1 MAFQYLTNT
10 PLEQAKREYVQT
22 LLDNGFAAPAET
34 VPVQNACGRVTAG
47 RVYAHICAPHYLAS
61 AMDGIALAA
70 RHTFGASE
78 TTPVTLTPDQF
89 FVVDTGDPIPEGC
102 DAVVM
107 IEDVIYQE
115 DGAVRLYASAAP
127 WQHIRQIGE
136 DICAGEMILP
146 SYTKISPAAI
156 GAMLAAGVMEV
167 DVLRCPVV
175 GIIPTGDEIVPPTA
189 EPRCG
194 DIIEFNSS
202 IFSAILKQ
210 WDAAPMIY
218 PIVPDRFEE
227 ICAMTET
234 ALRECDMVILNAGS
248 SAGRE
253 DYSVS
258 VIGELGRI
266 LCHGIAIKPG
276 KPAILGCQGSKP
288 LLGVPGYPVS
298 GILVLENLLKPLI
311 DAWFHRCEAAGETCQ
326 ATLARPVVSGLKYQ
340 EFVRVRMGVV
350 GDRLIAS
357 PLNRGSGVVSSF
369 MKADGILKIP
379 QGVEGFDR
387 GSTVSV
393 ELLRPMSELSHTLV
407 AIGSHDPLLDE
418 IGDMLHRTNPE
429 FFMSSSH
436 VGSMGGIMAVRRG
449 ETHIAGIHLL
459 DETDGSYNTS
469 FIHRY
474 FPNGGVRL
482 VECVGRHQ
490 GLMLSAGNPKNI
502 RCVRDLTQPGVRYVN
517 RQKGS
522 GTRILMDYLC
532 KKECV
537 DPSAVYGYSRE
548 EFTHTSVAAQ
558 IASGTADA
566 GMGIY
571 SAAKL
576 YHLDYLPICVEQYDL
591 LIPDEAWDTP
601 MVQQLIRVLQSDELR
616 ARLSSL
622 GGYELDRPGRVRQRF

>member
-1 MAFQYLTNT
+1 MMG
-10 PLEQAKREYVQT
+10 KRERIKSTTILFVGLMIYSIYLVFPVYWLMASSVKPTEDLFLVPAT
-22 LLDNGFAAPAET
+22 LFPARISFENFKDVILHSKIPRYFLNSIITSISVTAITIVISTLGAYSLTKYRFPGRKLISDLILVAYIFPGILILLPLYQLIVKLQLNNSLLGLILANLTFT
-34 VPVQNACGRVTAG
+34 VPFC
-47 RVYAHICAPHYLAS
+47 LW
-61 AMDGIALAA
+61 M
-70 RHTFGASE
+70 
-78 TTPVTLTPDQF
+78 
-89 FVVDTGDPIPEGC
+89 
-102 DAVVM
+102 
-107 IEDVIYQE
+107 
-115 DGAVRLYASAAP
+115 
-127 WQHIRQIGE
+127 
-136 DICAGEMILP
+136 
-146 SYTKISPAAI
+146 
-156 GAMLAAGVMEV
+156 
-167 DVLRCPVV
+167 
-175 GIIPTGDEIVPPTA
+175 
-189 EPRCG
+189 
-194 DIIEFNSS
+194 
-202 IFSAILKQ
+202 
-210 WDAAPMIY
+210 
-218 PIVPDRFEE
+218 
-227 ICAMTET
+227 
-234 ALRECDMVILNAGS
+234 LREQLN
-248 SAGRE
+248 
-253 DYSVS
+253 
-258 VIGELGRI
+258 
-266 LCHGIAIKPG
+266 
-276 KPAILGCQGSKP
+276 
-288 LLGVPGYPVS
+288 GY
-298 GILVLENLLKPLI
+298 G
-311 DAWFHRCEAAGETCQ
+311 AA
-326 ATLARPVVSGLKYQ
+326 
-340 EFVRVRMGVV
+340 
-350 GDRLIAS
+350 
-357 PLNRGSGVVSSF
+357 
-369 MKADGILKIP
+369 
-379 QGVEGFDR
+379 
-387 GSTVSV
+387 
-393 ELLRPMSELSHTLV
+393 PMSELSHTLV